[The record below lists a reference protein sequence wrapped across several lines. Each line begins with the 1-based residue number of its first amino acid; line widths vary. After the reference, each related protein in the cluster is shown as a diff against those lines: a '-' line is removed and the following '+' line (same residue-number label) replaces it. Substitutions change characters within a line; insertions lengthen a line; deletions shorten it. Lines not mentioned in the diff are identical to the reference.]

1 MKQKYNYFKKSV
13 DTWTKEEAIASYV
26 NVYGNDGMK
35 YLVEDVIK
43 AKKSNRPLNAT
54 RANELFNSILVSL
67 YLYIYQTSISR
78 TEFIHFLFFSF
89 YLG

>member
-35 YLVEDVIK
+35 YLVEDLIK
-43 AKKSNRPLNAT
+43 AKKSIRPLNAT
-54 RANELFNSILVSL
+54 RANELFNSIMVSL
-67 YLYIYQTSISR
+67 YLYQISISK
-78 TEFIHFLFFSF
+78 TEFIHFSIFLPLFRTD
-89 YLG
+89 